1 MSDGLTADPLQRIW
15 ERVEDGL
22 DIEDEFGGLKAL
34 KKQQVSRGPC
44 CAEGAHEM
52 SRVAAMETEPRCAGG

>member
-34 KKQQVSRGPC
+34 KKQRRFPRSLLRRGRPRDEPC
-44 CAEGAHEM
+44 
-52 SRVAAMETEPRCAGG
+52 RCYGN